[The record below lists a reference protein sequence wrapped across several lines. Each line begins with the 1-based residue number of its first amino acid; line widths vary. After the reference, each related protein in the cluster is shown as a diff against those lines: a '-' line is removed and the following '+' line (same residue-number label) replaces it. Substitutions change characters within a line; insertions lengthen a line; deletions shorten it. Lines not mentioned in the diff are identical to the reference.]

1 MGDKDIQNNN
11 NTIYAMA
18 LASSLPLWHQNYT
31 AEKTT
36 KENGDFKKFTTF
48 STCPKW
54 HSETVY
60 LRMQGETWSWK
71 KPSSKFWE

>member
-1 MGDKDIQNNN
+1 MGDKDKQNNNNN

-36 KENGDFKKFTTF
+36 KENGDFKKFTRHHNIF
-48 STCPKW
+48 YMPQ
-54 HSETVY
+54 
-60 LRMQGETWSWK
+60 MA
-71 KPSSKFWE
+71 F